1 MDEDSISQN
10 QLDDLFL
17 EMIAFYQ
24 GDVKRIQH
32 FTKVHSFARLIG
44 KMEEMAKN
52 YGKNVEDING
62 NESLKSYIKEG
73 IESEKAIEFIV
84 KNAKFKK

>member
-24 GDVKRIQH
+24 GDA
-32 FTKVHSFARLIG
+32 T
-44 KMEEMAKN
+44 
-52 YGKNVEDING
+52 
-62 NESLKSYIKEG
+62 ESLPL
-73 IESEKAIEFIV
+73 
-84 KNAKFKK
+84 